1 METIKVNEMVR
12 QIREANYERTKHLS
26 NEELIT
32 YFHETA
38 KRVHEEIYQSRKQQR
53 QPLPET
59 HDVT

>member
-1 METIKVNEMVR
+1 METIKVNEMIR

-38 KRVHEEIYQSRKQQR
+38 KRVHAEIHQSRNQQR

-59 HDVT
+59 LEMT